1 MKCTKCGTEITDG
14 ALFCTG
20 CGAKV
25 SDMQNTG
32 TSQETGVENSFENI
46 PEVQLEPEAQ
56 AEPEVVVEPEAQAEP
71 EMAVEPEATAEPQK
85 KHGLLVA
92 GIGLLIAAL
101 VAVAVILVIK
111 LLGGVSG
118 GGDNE
123 KKLAFQKDGVL
134 YYVPNMDKEKDP
146 IEIDESRD
154 EDGWNYEFSEDGKY
168 LYYLSRDDHGELC
181 RVEVD
186 KLKADSDK
194 NSKYIVEIDSKVS
207 GFQQIAND
215 RLIYM
220 DQSDRLYYY
229 DGNQETEIDRDVT
242 NYMTT
247 NGSVVYYS
255 VWNNDRSGYYYYDIS
270 TNDGDCIAKDV
281 NLVDA
286 DWESGTIYAQDEDEI
301 YKLTK
306 DGKEETLVDGVDQL
320 VSTSVSDQRIYFL
333 KERTEEHVLYDFV
346 DDPYETEDS
355 KCSEPDIDDY
365 FHEGHGK

>member
-1 MKCTKCGTEITDG
+1 MYKMWNCTDG

-25 SDMQNTG
+25 SDMQDTG

-56 AEPEVVVEPEAQAEP
+56 AESEVVVEPEMQ
-71 EMAVEPEATAEPQK
+71 VEPEVTAEPQK

-92 GIGLLIAAL
+92 GIGLLIVAL

-154 EDGWNYEFSEDGKY
+154 EDGWTYEFSEDGKY

-194 NSKYIVEIDSKVS
+194 NSKYIVEIDSKAVAFS
-207 GFQQIAND
+207 RSQ
-215 RLIYM
+215 M
-220 DQSDRLYYY
+220 
-229 DGNQETEIDRDVT
+229 ID
-242 NYMTT
+242 
-247 NGSVVYYS
+247 
-255 VWNNDRSGYYYYDIS
+255 
-270 TNDGDCIAKDV
+270 
-281 NLVDA
+281 
-286 DWESGTIYAQDEDEI
+286 
-301 YKLTK
+301 
-306 DGKEETLVDGVDQL
+306 
-320 VSTSVSDQRIYFL
+320 
-333 KERTEEHVLYDFV
+333 
-346 DDPYETEDS
+346 
-355 KCSEPDIDDY
+355 
-365 FHEGHGK
+365 